1 MGANVLKSTGVLISQ
16 WVEHLSGV
24 TEIVDANPVED
35 SDFLFALFSFAKQL
49 VFHLYPEPFINGIE
63 RRRSR
68 NSSCIPSLMTCATQD
83 LYT

>member
-16 WVEHLSGV
+16 WEEHPSCV
-24 TEIVDANPVED
+24 TEIVGANPAED
-35 SDFLFALFSFAKQL
+35 SDFLVVLLPFAKQL

-68 NSSCIPSLMTCATQD
+68 NSACIPSLITCAIQD